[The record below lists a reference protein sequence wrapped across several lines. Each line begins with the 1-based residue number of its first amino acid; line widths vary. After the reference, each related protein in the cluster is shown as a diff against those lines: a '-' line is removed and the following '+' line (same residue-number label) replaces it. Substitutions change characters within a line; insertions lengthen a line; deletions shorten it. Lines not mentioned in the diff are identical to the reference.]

1 MVLGARRCR
10 AAMAAAPSAIAASTP
25 RAKGTRG
32 YLDRRRNGITGD
44 MAIEVYTQIPRHLL
58 FALARKGATN
68 GYGALVSN
76 LGRNNRLRRLGC
88 RRDNRCGLAFGLDD
102 HGTTCHPSGG
112 AQPLWVGSGCQD
124 TVGIPFSA

>member
-1 MVLGARRCR
+1 MIWPDGLTLLRCHIIH

-58 FALARKGATN
+58 FAL
-68 GYGALVSN
+68 
-76 LGRNNRLRRLGC
+76 
-88 RRDNRCGLAFGLDD
+88 
-102 HGTTCHPSGG
+102 
-112 AQPLWVGSGCQD
+112 
-124 TVGIPFSA
+124 